1 VQKLTVQGLA
11 SQKESSLIVTVDDL
25 TLSLIDFLIKNQI
38 PVASSC
44 SGEGICKKCVINE
57 EILSCQITVK
67 EFLLKK
73 INVKINYL

>member
-1 VQKLTVQGLA
+1 MQKLTVQGLA